1 MTHHRRKARSPI
13 ALALAALVVV
23 ALVAGVVGYL
33 RRDGARRFYVEL
45 PQAPGVKEGVPVWYR
60 GVAVGTVDSL
70 GFTAERVRLRLA
82 ITRRDLA
89 LRRDDRAHLAPMGVA
104 GTNAVDI
111 LPGPSTSPLLD
122 DGSQLSFAWPDT
134 VRVATPQ
141 QTDSMIRAI
150 IQRSERAKD
159 SARGRVADST
169 PRRRAGPTPR
179 R

>member
-1 MTHHRRKARSPI
+1 MPERAHHSDHRRKRSPI
-13 ALALAALVVV
+13 AITLVILVVV
-23 ALVAGVVGYL
+23 AIGAGVVTYL
-33 RRDGARRFYVEL
+33 RRDRTRRFYVEL

-82 ITRRDLA
+82 ITRRDLP
-89 LRRDDRAHLAPMGVA
+89 LRKGDRAHLAPMGVA

-111 LPGPSTSPLLD
+111 LPGPPTAPLLD
-122 DGSQLSFAWPDT
+122 DGADVPFAWPDT
-134 VRVATPQ
+134 TRVVTPQ

-159 SARGRVADST
+159 SAR
-169 PRRRAGPTPR
+169 RR
-179 R
+179 

>member
-1 MTHHRRKARSPI
+1 MTEHAHPSRKKRPSPI
-13 ALALAALVVV
+13 AITLLALVVV
-23 ALVAGVVGYL
+23 ALVAGVVTYL
-33 RRDGARRFYVEL
+33 TRDGVRRFYVEL

-82 ITRRDLA
+82 ITRRDLP
-89 LRRDDRAHLAPMGVA
+89 LRAGDRAHLAPMGVA

-111 LPGPSTSPLLD
+111 LPGPPTAALLD
-122 DGSQLSFAWPDT
+122 DGGELPFAWPDT
-134 VRVATPQ
+134 TRVATPQ

-159 SARGRVADST
+159 SAR
-169 PRRRAGPTPR
+169 RRR
-179 R
+179 